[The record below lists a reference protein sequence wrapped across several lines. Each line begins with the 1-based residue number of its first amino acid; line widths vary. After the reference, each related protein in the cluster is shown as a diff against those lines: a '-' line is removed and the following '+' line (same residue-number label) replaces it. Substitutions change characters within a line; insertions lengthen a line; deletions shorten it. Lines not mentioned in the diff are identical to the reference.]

1 MILFQKKLKN
11 NFDYLNFF
19 LITFLIISFPFNK
32 ELFFSLRPNDLI
44 CITLILFNIKLLSY
58 KNYLLIFG
66 IFLTFTI
73 SNVLGFQGLENFYF
87 IKFVFYYKILV
98 TIFLFFILSKIFEN
112 LSEDQIDKIYLLIKY
127 TFNFFIFLI
136 ILIYIL
142 DLSLSNQKGYPKF
155 FFSETNDT
163 HILANVIF
171 TFIFFEIIYNKKKK
185 LDYKFLFSPSFNFL
199 LINFLIISIL
209 YFYSAS
215 TFYYI
220 AFISLVLLNLLI
232 DKTPYLNKILNF
244 KFIKRY
250 FLILYMII
258 FSTLCIFVFANI
270 IKIFIDYSLIHEIVF
285 IRDFIL
291 LGNQLEFGWFDVR
304 IINWV
309 NYFTVF
315 EFKTLFFGFGFL
327 NQSQIFFDSYLIFL
341 YSSVGIFG
349 LMFILFIVFKSIDKE
364 IIQDT
369 NFLLFIICI
378 VGANFFITEFILI
391 SRYSLITVF
400 MISLYYAKF
409 YKT

>member
-1 MILFQKKLKN
+1 
-11 NFDYLNFF
+11 
-19 LITFLIISFPFNK
+19 
-32 ELFFSLRPNDLI
+32 
-44 CITLILFNIKLLSY
+44 
-58 KNYLLIFG
+58 
-66 IFLTFTI
+66 
-73 SNVLGFQGLENFYF
+73 
-87 IKFVFYYKILV
+87 
-98 TIFLFFILSKIFEN
+98 
-112 LSEDQIDKIYLLIKY
+112 
-127 TFNFFIFLI
+127 
-136 ILIYIL
+136 
-142 DLSLSNQKGYPKF
+142 
-155 FFSETNDT
+155 
-163 HILANVIF
+163 
-171 TFIFFEIIYNKKKK
+171 
-185 LDYKFLFSPSFNFL
+185 
-199 LINFLIISIL
+199 
-209 YFYSAS
+209 
-215 TFYYI
+215 
-220 AFISLVLLNLLI
+220 
-232 DKTPYLNKILNF
+232 